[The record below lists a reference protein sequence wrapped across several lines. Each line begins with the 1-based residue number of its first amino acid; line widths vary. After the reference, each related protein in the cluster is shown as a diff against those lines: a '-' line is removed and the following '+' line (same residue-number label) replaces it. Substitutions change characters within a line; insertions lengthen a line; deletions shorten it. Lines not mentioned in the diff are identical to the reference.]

1 MKKDM
6 KEPSATPARPSSFVS
21 LLSGWMQQG
30 VESIF
35 STQRILVDLAMRQ
48 NASAM
53 KSLRD
58 GLSDPD
64 HSPTAIATELAV
76 EGTANFI
83 EAQRILL
90 TLMQQEKEIAANGI
104 KERVGGYP
112 VMGNVT
118 DAWSRSLDTFVEM
131 QEKYLTIISKETQKM
146 LQANKAGKGFDGVC
160 LIDVAREAMNNFV
173 GAQKKYLDVI
183 VDETTKATNGGA
195 KTEKKVSKT
204 EVAKLAREAA
214 NSFADAQ
221 KKLLDLASQQMNV
234 NLQAATKS
242 MDLMTPLKLMPLSN
256 FTGEGVKSLVEAE
269 KALIDSMTM
278 KPRTEGKVTTK
289 TARKAPI
296 HRRKHVVAKAVAT
309 A

>member
-1 MKKDM
+1 MKKVM
-6 KEPSATPARPSSFVS
+6 NEPSATPARPSSFVS

-58 GLSDPD
+58 GLSDPE

-90 TLMQQEKEIAANGI
+90 TLMQQEKDIAANGI
-104 KERVGGYP
+104 RERVGGYP

-146 LQANKAGKGFDGVC
+146 LHANKAGKGFDGIC

-183 VDETTKATNGGA
+183 VDETTKATNGHKA
-195 KTEKKVSKT
+195 EKKTTKT
-204 EVAKLAREAA
+204 EVTKLAREAA

-221 KKLLDLASQQMNV
+221 KKLLDLANQQMNV

-278 KPRTEGKVTTK
+278 KPRAEVKTTVK
-289 TARKAPI
+289 TARKAPV
-296 HRRKHVVAKAVAT
+296 HRRKPVVAKAAAT